1 MKNRTKLFI
10 LIAVIAVTVLM
21 FQPAFAASLHQV
33 ATPENMATLILGIA
47 GIALQI
53 IFKFV
58 PAVNT
63 WYDAQVNKGLWMLGF
78 VVLTGALYF
87 GLSCTPLAGQ
97 FGIQVSCT
105 VPDAVVMAKAL
116 FIIAAGQTLAYV
128 YTRNLTAPTFLKA
141 K

>member
-21 FQPAFAASLHQV
+21 FQPAFAASLRQV
-33 ATPENMATLILGIA
+33 ATPENLATLILGIA
-47 GIALQI
+47 GVALQI
-53 IFKFV
+53 IFKFA
-58 PAVNT
+58 PKIST

-78 VVLTGALYF
+78 VVLTGTLYF

-116 FIIAAGQTLAYV
+116 FIIAAGQSLTYA